1 MILLVP
7 IIIIIIIIIIVIV
20 GSLFQHLH
28 YGRLGKLLS
37 KYLV

>member
-28 YGRLGKLLS
+28 YGRLGEAAK
-37 KYLV
+37 

>member
-28 YGRLGKLLS
+28 YGRLGKAA
-37 KYLV
+37 K